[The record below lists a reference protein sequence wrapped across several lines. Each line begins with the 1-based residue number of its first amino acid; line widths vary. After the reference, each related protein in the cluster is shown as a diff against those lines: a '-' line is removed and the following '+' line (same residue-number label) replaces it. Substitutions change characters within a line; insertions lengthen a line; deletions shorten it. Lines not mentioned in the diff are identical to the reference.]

1 MTGNIKNQIKL
12 ITVGPNKSRQTEIL
26 LTLIINY
33 FILNSRCMFIR
44 TSHYLLILLNSKQRN
59 TIVD

>member
-33 FILNSRCMFIR
+33 FILNSIR
-44 TSHYLLILLNSKQRN
+44 TLHYLLILLNSKQRN